1 MLYQH
6 KLKTVS
12 ILFIFLV
19 ELKLSTLYLSLP
31 PMLEYIITGK
41 NLDRV
46 LLNSRCP
53 EHHGFGT
60 IMSVNNNL
68 FSYIWNKC
76 MEMTRASNFDRT
88 SPKGNLKFQKNTWVL
103 FTQKICTMRWYLLT
117 YLNRYDDNEH
127 YSLHT
132 EIF

>member
-1 MLYQH
+1 
-6 KLKTVS
+6 
-12 ILFIFLV
+12 
-19 ELKLSTLYLSLP
+19 
-31 PMLEYIITGK
+31 MLEYIITGK

-68 FSYIWNKC
+68 FSYIRNKC

-88 SPKGNLKFQKNTWVL
+88 SPEGNLKFQKILEFCLHKKYAQCVD
-103 FTQKICTMRWYLLT
+103 T
-117 YLNRYDDNEH
+117 Y
-127 YSLHT
+127 
-132 EIF
+132 